1 MINWNVN
8 PILLSFWN
16 LEIRYYGLIY
26 VIGFLL
32 TFFYLNYLRKKQKL
46 ELSLNQINDLLF
58 YLIVGVILGARIFEV
73 LFWNPG
79 YYFSNP
85 LEILAIWNGGL
96 SFHGGLIGVIFAA
109 LIFCKK
115 NNFNV
120 LRLLDILVI
129 PGVFSL
135 ALGRIG
141 NLFNSEIPGT
151 ITNVSWC
158 FNFQN
163 TEGCRHPYQIYAAL
177 KRFLVFGILLILNKK
192 EHKNGYIFFMGI
204 FLLAIGRFILDF
216 FREDLRYLGLSIG
229 QYFSV
234 AIVVVT
240 AYILLKYYRK
250 SYKSIN

>member
-1 MINWNVN
+1 MINWNIDPV
-8 PILLSFWN
+8 LLSFWN

-26 VIGFLL
+26 VIGFLI
-32 TFFYLNYLRKKQKL
+32 TFFYLDYLRKKEKL
-46 ELSLNQINDLLF
+46 ELRLNQINDLLF
-58 YLIVGVILGARIFEV
+58 YLIIGVILGARIFEV
-73 LFWNPG
+73 LFWNPR

-85 LEILAIWNGGL
+85 LEILAIWNGGM

-115 NNFNV
+115 NSLNV
-120 LRLLDILVI
+120 LKLLDILVI

-141 NLFNSEIPGT
+141 NLLNSEIPGT

-163 TEGCRHPYQIYAAL
+163 TGGCRHPYQIYAAL
-177 KRFLVFGILLILNKK
+177 KRFLVFGVLLMLNKK
-192 EHKNGYIFFMGI
+192 EHKNGYLFFISML
-204 FLLAIGRFILDF
+204 LLAIGRFALDF

-229 QYFSV
+229 QYFSI
-234 AIVVVT
+234 AIVSII

-250 SYKSIN
+250 GY